1 MVILNKELSSASLF
15 KKAKNVVSKHRGRF
29 ENIEFVQSAR
39 VPIIKFFDTTCGFE
53 FDVCFNEEGG
63 LFAIEEIINAIRRY
77 PEMKYLFLILKLC
90 LRQRKFNSSYTG
102 GIGSFLLFC
111 MLLHFIR
118 DHKIRL
124 LHEHGVWA
132 LQNLTLSHLLLQFLH
147 YYGIAFNYADQEI
160 DVSKKPYVRQKQ
172 FKSNAFSL
180 ISPQDPSQN
189 IGNACFKFYD
199 IFKMFKN
206 RYFFITSTEHDDGES
221 ILVHLINPC
230 FAVFDRT
237 ESH

>member
-1 MVILNKELSSASLF
+1 MVILNNELSSAALF
-15 KKAKNVVSKHRGRF
+15 KKAKNVVSKQKGRF
-29 ENIEFVQSAR
+29 ENMEFVQSAR
-39 VPIIKFFDTTCGFE
+39 VPIIKFFDTACGFE

-63 LFAIEEIINAIRRY
+63 LFAIEEIKNAIRRY

-118 DHKIRL
+118 DHKMRL
-124 LHEHGVWA
+124 VNEFGPWA
-132 LQNLTLSHLLLQFLH
+132 LQNLTLSHLLLQFLY
-147 YYGIAFNYADQEI
+147 YYGVGFNYADLEI
-160 DVSKKPYVRQKQ
+160 DVCKKPYVRQKQ
-172 FKSNAFSL
+172 FKNNAFSL
-180 ISPQDPSQN
+180 ISPQDPTQN
-189 IGNACFKFYD
+189 IGNACFKFYE

-206 RYFFITSTEHDDGES
+206 RYFYLTCSEHGNGES

-230 FAVFDRT
+230 YAVFDRA